1 MDSDE
6 VDGREENGASNV
18 SDVVRIVETVGT
30 WDGNDEVIAA
40 DNVEVV
46 VAVIS
51 EGISSGGENVETDV
65 NIG

>member
-30 WDGNDEVIAA
+30 
-40 DNVEVV
+40 
-46 VAVIS
+46 
-51 EGISSGGENVETDV
+51 
-65 NIG
+65 